1 MTVGLIDVD
10 AESRG
15 KVTFPN
21 LPLMKLSAW
30 HKAHGDEVGW
40 YDKTG
45 ATHYDRV
52 YLARVFG
59 DEYTHEYEG
68 PINADEIIRGGRDM
82 RFMWGRR
89 KSTTAKLKTL
99 TCRKR
104 SIISCRI
111 TACTGL
117 RIPPMDS

>member
-30 HKAHGDEVGW
+30 HKAQGDEVGW

-68 PINADEIIRGGRDM
+68 PINADEVIRGGVRVCDSCGAGK
-82 RFMWGRR
+82 RALLQSRR
-89 KSTTAKLKTL
+89 
-99 TCRKR
+99 
-104 SIISCRI
+104 
-111 TACTGL
+111 
-117 RIPPMDS
+117 P